1 MISNL
6 FSRRGAARLL
16 LSVLFLAT
24 ARCDDPAE
32 RPSSVDSVRV
42 LAVHATPSLAAPGD
56 DVALSLLLVDG
67 PSGRP
72 ARPIQV
78 VWIEGCDNPAGST
91 PSSCLPDVNRW
102 VSTLTQSEIASH
114 VIAPGK
120 LPDPAAIG
128 FGTTF
133 TTNVS
138 ADVIDKAAPS
148 TDGSPKRGQVMLFF
162 AACAGQL
169 RGVNDSNPPQGLA
182 LGCYSANGDALGQDD
197 FVTGYVPISVF
208 ASEKNQ
214 DPIVDGL
221 LVSGQNPSKR
231 SCANDSDCPGGEGC
245 GTAAQCVPI
254 VPACDTSKP
263 DDCAGAIFSPL
274 VDAAS
279 VEQDTTLS
287 RPEPE
292 SLWATY
298 FTDAGYFEDD
308 ARVVNDSAGLRS
320 TSALENKI
328 LPAHGYRG
336 PARVWIVVHD
346 SRMGVSWVE
355 QEVSIR

>member
-1 MISNL
+1 MLI
-6 FSRRGAARLL
+6 
-16 LSVLFLAT
+16 LAT
-24 ARCDDPAE
+24 TRCDAPAE

-42 LAVHATPSLAAPGD
+42 LAVHAAPSIAAPGEP
-56 DVALSLLLVDG
+56 VELSLLLVDG
-67 PSGRP
+67 PSGKP
-72 ARPIQV
+72 TRPIQV
-78 VWIEGCDNPAGST
+78 VWFEGCDNPAGGT
-91 PSSCLPDVNRW
+91 PSSCLSNVNRW
-102 VSTLTQSEIASH
+102 VSMLTQSEIATH
-114 VIAPGK
+114 AIDPGK
-120 LPDPAAIG
+120 LPDPASIG

-133 TTNVS
+133 TTNIS
-138 ADVIDKAAPS
+138 SDVIDNAAPS

-169 RGVNDSNPPQGLA
+169 RGENDPNPPQGLA
-182 LGCYSANGDALGQDD
+182 LGCYSASGDALGQDD

-208 ASEKNQ
+208 ASEKNH
-214 DPIVDGL
+214 DPIIDGL
-221 LVSGQNPSKR
+221 VISGQKPTGHACTK
-231 SCANDSDCPGGEGC
+231 DGDCPSTEGC
-245 GTAAQCVPI
+245 GSAARCVPI

-263 DDCAGAIFSPL
+263 EDCAGALFAPL
-274 VDAAS
+274 VDPAS
-279 VEQDTTLS
+279 VERDTTLS

-308 ARVVNDSAGLRS
+308 ARVVNDNAGLRP

-336 PARVWIVVHD
+336 PAQVWIVVHD